1 MVSAFDPQPGAVA
14 PRLRVGRWRAA
25 RLVAVLIAYLA
36 ATAYV
41 AQTDI
46 GLQSLV
52 LVAAVFGILAISL
65 DLVAGMLGLYSLGQG
80 GFFGIGAY
88 ATTILANDYG
98 WNVFGLLVLILV
110 GTGLIGMAVGAMSLR
125 VSGLYFAI
133 TTFIFTLV
141 LTVLATDMVAVT
153 GGLQGLLGP
162 TFPDFPA
169 SLEWLGTPLVWCIM
183 LALLACLGL
192 VWNIRHSPL
201 YPILLSIRDAEP
213 FAEAAGARTAA
224 IKVGV
229 FGVSAAMAGGA
240 GWLFSFLGVVSPS
253 QFDWSVSLNVLVM
266 VLIGGINTSI
276 GPVVGAMFVSMFP
289 NVVNINPWLQEI
301 VYGAL
306 SILAIT
312 LLPDGVVGI
321 ARRAL
326 ARRAGGIAPAADVAA
341 AEALPGTPNIAVA
354 SASPKDSEIIVE
366 CRGIEFGYGLG
377 PKVLRNVD
385 LAVRRGHIHG
395 LIGPNG
401 SGKSTLANVI
411 SGRLTPHAGEVLL
424 KGTRV
429 EGMPASSRSRLG
441 LRRTFQAAQ
450 LVKELTPTQ
459 NVMVGLFDR
468 VPRIVGRAPLWPM
481 LASGRRDLAAMQRRA
496 SEALSLVGAGDW
508 TARQVADVP
517 HGIEQLTQL
526 ASVCVAGPDIIV
538 LDEPATGLSAK
549 EVRHLAAI
557 LANLKTQ
564 GVTMII
570 IEHQTRFLFPLC
582 DRVTVLNA
590 GEVIL
595 TGSADEV
602 RADPVVRQ
610 VYLGE

>member
-1 MVSAFDPQPGAVA
+1 MNPTTDQVSAHAKGSRA
-14 PRLRVGRWRAA
+14 GGWRAVGL
-25 RLVAVLIAYLA
+25 LVVVVAYIA
-36 ATAYV
+36 ATAYI
-41 AQTDI
+41 AQSDL
-46 GLQSLV
+46 GFQSLV
-52 LVAAVFGILAISL
+52 LVTAVFGILAISL

-88 ATTILANDYG
+88 MTTILANDHG
-98 WNVFGLLVLILV
+98 WNVFALLALVLV
-110 GTGLIGMAVGAMSLR
+110 VAGLAGVAVGAMSLR

-141 LTVLATDMVAVT
+141 LTVLATDMVNVT

-162 TFPDFPA
+162 AFPDFPDA
-169 SLEWLGTPLVWCIM
+169 LQWLGTPLVWCTM
-183 LALLACLGL
+183 TGLLLSLGL
-192 VWNIRHSPL
+192 VWNIRHSPF

-266 VLIGGINTSI
+266 VLIGGINTTI
-276 GPVVGAMFVSMFP
+276 GPVIGAMFVSMFP

-312 LLPDGVVGI
+312 LLPDGVVGV
-321 ARRAL
+321 AKRML
-326 ARRAGGIAPAADVAA
+326 APLIGDSAPTTEIVAAIETPASATVPAPAAPVT
-341 AEALPGTPNIAVA
+341 G
-354 SASPKDSEIIVE
+354 SEIIVE

-411 SGRLTPHAGEVLL
+411 SGRLMPHAGEVLV

-429 EGMPASSRSRLG
+429 DGMPASSRSKLG

-450 LVKELTPTQ
+450 LVKELTLTQ

-468 VPRIVGRAPLWPM
+468 VPGIVRRAAFWPM
-481 LASGRRDLAAMQRRA
+481 LPSGRRDLGAMHRRSVETLA
-496 SEALSLVGAGDW
+496 LVGAGEW
-508 TARQVADVP
+508 SSRQVGNVP

-526 ASVCVAGPDIIV
+526 ATVCVAGPDVIV

-549 EVRHLAAI
+549 EVRHLATI

>member
-1 MVSAFDPQPGAVA
+1 MNFTTDRQASAAIPQAGGWRTVGLLAVI
-14 PRLRVGRWRAA
+14 L
-25 RLVAVLIAYLA
+25 AYLA

-41 AQTDI
+41 ARSDL
-46 GLQSLV
+46 GLQNLV

-88 ATTILANDYG
+88 ATTIVANDYG
-98 WNVFGLLVLILV
+98 WNVFGLLVIVLVAAGLV
-110 GTGLIGMAVGAMSLR
+110 GVAVGAMSLR

-141 LTVLATDMVAVT
+141 LTVLATDMVNVT

-162 TFPDFPA
+162 AFPDFPDG
-169 SLEWLGTPLVWCIM
+169 LQWLGSPLVWCTM
-183 LALLACLGL
+183 AGLLLCLML
-192 VWNIRHSPL
+192 VWNIRHSPF

-266 VLIGGINTSI
+266 VLIGGINTTI
-276 GPVVGAMFVSMFP
+276 GPVIGAMFVSMFP

-312 LLPDGVVGI
+312 LLPDGVVGVVK
-321 ARRAL
+321 RLL
-326 ARRAGGIAPAADVAA
+326 APLIGGSAPASGIVAVDEPLPAA
-341 AEALPGTPNIAVA
+341 AILPATALPTTAP
-354 SASPKDSEIIVE
+354 EIIVE

-385 LAVRRGHIHG
+385 LAVQRGHIHG

-411 SGRLTPHAGEVLL
+411 SGRLSPHAGQVLV

-429 EGMPASSRSRLG
+429 DGMPASSRSKLG

-468 VPRIVGRAPLWPM
+468 VPRIVGRAAFWPM
-481 LASGRRDLAAMQRRA
+481 LASGRRDMAAMHRRSA
-496 SEALSLVGAGDW
+496 ETLALVGAGEW
-508 TARQVADVP
+508 TSRQVGDVP

-526 ASVCVAGPDIIV
+526 ASVCVAGPDVIV

-549 EVRHLAAI
+549 EVRHLATI
-557 LANLKTQ
+557 LANLKSQ